1 MESGDH
7 MLVESLTALALA
19 GGTAVVQ
26 AAGTDAWHGLRR
38 RMADL
43 FAHGDAAQADA
54 EIERMDHTA
63 EVLSSANDIRSER
76 LRQEG
81 MWQGRFEALLESLDA
96 PGQERAAEQ
105 LREMLSFI
113 AASTGDAAIGTGTAT
128 ARDGGSAVTGIK
140 RGGDTQT
147 GPATAVNT
155 GDAEAEG
162 TGSSAVSGI
171 VNE

>member
-1 MESGDH
+1 
-7 MLVESLTALALA
+7 MLVEALSALALA

-26 AAGTDAWHGLRR
+26 AAGTDAWNGLRR
-38 RMADL
+38 RVGDL
-43 FAHGDAAQADA
+43 FGRDDAARADA
-54 EIERMDHTA
+54 EHERLDHTA
-63 EVLSSANDIRSER
+63 EVLSHAHDVGTER

-81 MWQGRFEALLESLDA
+81 VWQGRFEALLESLDA

-105 LREMLSFI
+105 LREMLSFV
-113 AASTGDAAIGTGTAT
+113 ADSTGDTAISTGKAV
-128 ARDGGSAVTGIK
+128 ARDGGSAVTGVK
-140 RGGDTQT
+140 RTGSGPT

-162 TGSSAVSGI
+162 PGSGAVSGI

>member
-1 MESGDH
+1 

-26 AAGTDAWHGLRR
+26 AAGTDAWNGLRSR
-38 RMADL
+38 VGDL
-43 FAHGDAAQADA
+43 FARGDAAQADA
-54 EIERMDHTA
+54 ELERLDHTA
-63 EVLSSANDIRSER
+63 EVLNSANDLSSEL

-81 MWQGRFEALLESLDA
+81 VWQGRFEALLESFDA
-96 PGQERAAEQ
+96 AGQERAAEQ
-105 LREMLSFI
+105 LREMLSFL
-113 AASTGDAAIGTGTAT
+113 AASTGDVAIGTGKAA
-128 ARDGGSAVTGIK
+128 ARQGGSAVTGVK
-140 RGGDTQT
+140 RRGGSQT

-162 TGSSAVSGI
+162 AGSSAVSGI

>member
-1 MESGDH
+1 

-26 AAGTDAWHGLRR
+26 AAGTDAWNGLRR
-38 RMADL
+38 RVGDL
-43 FAHGDAAQADA
+43 FAHDDAAQADA
-54 EIERMDHTA
+54 ELERLDHTS
-63 EVLSSANDIRSER
+63 EVLNSAKDIRSER

-81 MWQGRFEALLESLDA
+81 VWQGRFEALLENLDA
-96 PGQERAAEQ
+96 LGREQAAEQ
-105 LREMLSFI
+105 LREMQSFV
-113 AASTGDAAIGTGTAT
+113 AASTGDVAIGTGKAA
-128 ARDGGSAVTGIK
+128 AREGGSALTGVK
-140 RGGDTQT
+140 RTGGRKA

-155 GDAEAEG
+155 GDAHAEG

>member
-1 MESGDH
+1 

-26 AAGTDAWHGLRR
+26 AAGTDAWDGLRR
-38 RMADL
+38 MVGDL
-43 FAHGDAAQADA
+43 FDRGDGTRADA
-54 EIERMDHTA
+54 ELERLDRTA
-63 EVLSSANDIRSER
+63 EVLTSGNGIGSEL

-81 MWQGRFEALLESLDA
+81 MWQARFEALLEGLDG
-96 PGQERAAEQ
+96 PGQERAAER
-105 LREMLSFI
+105 LREMLSFV
-113 AASTGDAAIGTGTAT
+113 AASTGDVAMGTGKAS
-128 ARDGGSAVTGIK
+128 ARGGGSAVTGVK
-140 RGGDTQT
+140 RGGGSQT